1 MALVDRKYDVENGRG
16 ARMGVRMA
24 VKAALF
30 ILESARLCIGIL
42 RQAK

>member
-1 MALVDRKYDVENGRG
+1 MVTES
-16 ARMGVRMA
+16 MGVRMA
-24 VKAALF
+24 VRAALF